1 MEAAAGREGRRRGDE
16 KRVSRGEAKGG
27 RGRGRGRSRAADGKT
42 EPSRDT
48 VGGWVVVVVVVG
60 GRQEVATLCSSTIKR
75 FPSERCVPAVAV
87 MWEPPELFQFRCST
101 LSFCQLTQNEI
112 QQEKEMKSHDIGNN
126 VRFGDSRLQM
136 SLKCTS
142 IFNIPAVS

>member
-48 VGGWVVVVVVVG
+48 VGGWWVVVG
-60 GRQEVATLCSSTIKR
+60 GRQEVATLR
-75 FPSERCVPAVAV
+75 LFA
-87 MWEPPELFQFRCST
+87 PP
-101 LSFCQLTQNEI
+101 
-112 QQEKEMKSHDIGNN
+112 
-126 VRFGDSRLQM
+126 
-136 SLKCTS
+136 
-142 IFNIPAVS
+142 